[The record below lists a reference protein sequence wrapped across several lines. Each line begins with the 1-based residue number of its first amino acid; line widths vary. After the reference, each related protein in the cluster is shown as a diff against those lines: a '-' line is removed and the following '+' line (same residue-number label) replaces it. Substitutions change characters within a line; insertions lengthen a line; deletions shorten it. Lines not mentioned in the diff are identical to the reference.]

1 MVRTLVLIAVGALL
15 AAEGRADVWEF
26 DRDGTVL
33 RDPRDKATADGS
45 AAMRLSDN
53 RHYDIVGLSD
63 AVADTAT
70 MSSRSAATA
79 PAPPPAV
86 LPKVPH
92 KAPHGAHR
100 AIYEPMAEGVAV
112 AFARHPGVSAAG
124 LSPEDFKRTF
134 VALVDQESRFNPHA
148 LSPKGAF
155 GLGQLMPRT
164 AAQLGVDPS
173 DPMQNLR
180 GAASYLTSQLA
191 SFGRVDLALA
201 AYNAGPHRVEQY
213 GGVPPYRETRNYVAV
228 IMKAAGLA
236 AAEASAE
243 LQSNQS
249 PSSQPRKGSVL
260 EW

>member
-1 MVRTLVLIAVGALL
+1 MVRMLVLLAVGASL
-15 AAEGRADVWEF
+15 AAEGQADVWEF

-33 RDPRDKATADGS
+33 RDPRDRAPAEES
-45 AAMRLSDN
+45 AAIGPSDN
-53 RHYDIVGLSD
+53 SSYDIVGLSD
-63 AVADTAT
+63 AVAGAPT
-70 MSSRSAATA
+70 MSSRSVATA
-79 PAPPPAV
+79 PVPLPVAPHGA
-86 LPKVPH
+86 PH
-92 KAPHGAHR
+92 KAPQGAHR
-100 AIYEPMAEGVAV
+100 AIYEPMAEGVAA
-112 AFARHPGVSAAG
+112 AFAWHPGVSAAG

-155 GLGQLMPRT
+155 GLGQLMPGT

-236 AAEASAE
+236 TAEASAE
-243 LQSNQS
+243 PQPDQS